1 MTESQIRAFCLLY
14 SMLRALL
21 MANGFETSS
30 PYMSSCQEAFDSIME
45 RLVE

>member
-1 MTESQIRAFCLLY
+1 MTQSQIRAFALLY

-30 PYMSSCQEAFDSIME
+30 PYLISCQETFDGIIE
-45 RLVE
+45 RLVD

>member
-1 MTESQIRAFCLLY
+1 MNKSLIRAFGLLY

-21 MANGFETSS
+21 MANGFETSN
-30 PYMSSCQEAFDSIME
+30 PYMVSCQETFDSIIE